1 MGMIP
6 GFNADMFGMG
16 AQGDRAS
23 QLQIKRYI
31 TIIESMTEKE
41 LDTTNLRMLQEPSR
55 IERLARGSGARR
67 RARACGGGWEG
78 TAGGALANAS
88 KGPARSLPTLPSR
101 ARPHPAAT
109 RQAAAAR
116 RC

>member
-31 TIIESMTEKE
+31 TVIESMTDKE
-41 LDTTNLRMLQEPSR
+41 LDTTNVKLLSEPSR
-55 IERLARGSGARR
+55 VERLARGSGAFV
-67 RARACGGGWEG
+67 CLFVG
-78 TAGGALANAS
+78 
-88 KGPARSLPTLPSR
+88 
-101 ARPHPAAT
+101 
-109 RQAAAAR
+109 
-116 RC
+116 